1 MDIDDVK
8 VGRVHGIAERRIQD
22 LTEHRAYQNEY
33 KRELNKS
40 EWETYERGIT
50 KANTPTMKE
59 PTRTRQP
66 RINPVIVAP
75 NPRTAPIIQQEKTN
89 RERVCKR

>member
-22 LTEHRAYQNEY
+22 LTEHGAYQNEY
-33 KRELNKS
+33 ERELYAS
-40 EWETYERGIT
+40 EWETYKRGIT
-50 KANTPTMKE
+50 KAKTPTMND
-59 PTRTRQP
+59 PTLTRQP
-66 RINPVIVAP
+66 RINPVMVAP

-89 RERVCKR
+89 MERVCKR